1 MKLREVMAGIE
12 GLSFL
17 GSQNV
22 DVAGI
27 RYDSR
32 RVKPGDLFAA
42 VRGQAHDGA
51 DFVLDAREKGAGSF
65 LLEREIGGLKGSSIV
80 VSDDIRRALA
90 LASKNFYGD
99 PSSRLKVVGIT
110 GTNGKTTTAY
120 LVHGIL
126 ENAGV
131 DAGLVGTVQYLVGG
145 EVISA
150 SRTTPEAPDL
160 AAMMTDMADSGST
173 ACIIEV
179 SSHALTLKRVT
190 GVRME
195 VAVFTNL
202 TADHLDFHEDMED
215 YFAAKIS
222 LFEESE
228 VAHCLINYDDP
239 FGRRLIEKVK
249 SKTLLFGMEKGEI
262 RPDGKVELEDWGS
275 RCSLNTPWGKVD
287 VDSPLPGLFNVSNI
301 MAAVGVCGLLG
312 LDADS
317 ISEGICQV
325 HRVPGRFEKIDR
337 GQPYMALVDYAHTP
351 DALDNLLKN
360 VRELVRGRVVLI
372 FGCGGDRDKTKR
384 PIMGEIAERLA
395 DIIFVTSDNPRTEDP
410 EKIIDD
416 IFNGLTVGNPAV
428 RRVSDRREAIRL
440 GVDKAESGD
449 VLVLAGKGHENY
461 QIVGERTLP
470 FSDADELAEAIRKSG
485 ESEL

>member
-1 MKLREVMAGIE
+1 MAGIE

-17 GSQNV
+17 GPHNV
-22 DVAGI
+22 EVNGI

-32 RVKPGDLFAA
+32 RIRPGDMFAA
-42 VRGQAHDGA
+42 VRGQTHDGA
-51 DFVLDAREKGAGSF
+51 DFVLDARDKGAGSF
-65 LLEREIGGLKGSSIV
+65 LVEKEIEGLKGRSV
-80 VSDDIRRALA
+80 VLTGDVRHALA
-90 LASKNFYGD
+90 MASRNFFGD

-120 LVHGIL
+120 IVHGIL

-131 DAGLVGTVQYLVGG
+131 NAGLVGTVQYLVGG
-145 EVISA
+145 EVIIA

-160 AAMMTDMADSGST
+160 AAMMSDMADSGST

-215 YFAAKIS
+215 YFAAKAR

-239 FGRRLIEKVK
+239 FGRRLIEKAK
-249 SKTLLFGMEKGEI
+249 GKTLRFGMEKGEI
-262 RPDGKVELEDWGS
+262 RPDGKVQWGGWGS
-275 RCSLNTPWGKVD
+275 RCSLYTPWGKVE
-287 VDSPLPGLFNVSNI
+287 VDSPIPGLFNVSNI

-317 ISEGICQV
+317 ISESICQV
-325 HRVPGRFEKIDR
+325 HRVPGRFEKINC

-351 DALDNLLKN
+351 DALENLLKN
-360 VRELVRGRVVLI
+360 VQEIAQGKVILI
-372 FGCGGDRDKTKR
+372 FGCGGDRDKAKR
-384 PIMGEIAERLA
+384 PRMGEIAEKLA
-395 DIIFVTSDNPRTEDP
+395 DVIFVTSDNPRTEDP

-416 IFNGLTVGNPAV
+416 IFHGLTSDNPAV
-428 RRVSDRREAIRL
+428 CRISDRREAIRL
-440 GVDKAESGD
+440 GVSEAESGD
-449 VLVLAGKGHENY
+449 VLIVAGKGHENY
-461 QIVGERTLP
+461 QIVGKRTLP
-470 FSDADELAEAIRKSG
+470 FSDLDELAEAIRRSG